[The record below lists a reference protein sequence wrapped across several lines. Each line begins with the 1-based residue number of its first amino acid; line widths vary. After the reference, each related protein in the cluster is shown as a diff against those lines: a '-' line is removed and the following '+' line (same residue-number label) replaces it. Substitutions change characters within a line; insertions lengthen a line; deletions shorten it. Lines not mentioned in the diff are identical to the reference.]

1 MIPQARGE
9 MYNNVWYSIM
19 IECYGEMFDTEGL
32 AKHTGW
38 QSLVFSAM

>member
-1 MIPQARGE
+1 

-19 IECYGEMFDTEGL
+19 IEYCAEMLDSEGL

-38 QSLVFSAM
+38 QSLFS